1 MKPAAF
7 GYARPETL
15 DETLAT
21 LAELGEEGKVLAG
34 GQSLVPL
41 MNMRLALPAW
51 LVDIGRVHGLDELR
65 SEGSEVRIG
74 ARVTQAQLEDAR
86 GAGSPLL
93 ADAVGWI
100 GHRTLRNR
108 GTVCG
113 SLAHAD
119 PAAELPAV
127 AVALDARLLLASV
140 RGVRE
145 LRAREFFLAPLT
157 TAVEPDELLCEA
169 VFDLWPRAT
178 GAVAEVTR
186 RHGDFALAG
195 AAVALSWENGR
206 IGRAG
211 VALCGAVPVPTA
223 VPEAE
228 ALLAGSAGEPEAVLE
243 AVLAT
248 GRSAR
253 PTDDYHATAA
263 YRRAMAEEMTR
274 QALLRAIASRSE
286 AGAR

>member
-1 MKPAAF
+1 VKPASF
-7 GYARPETL
+7 GYVRPETL

-21 LAELGEEGKVLAG
+21 LAELGDEGKVLAG

-51 LVDIGRVHGLDELR
+51 LVDIGRVEGLQECGPDGDRL
-65 SEGSEVRIG
+65 RIG
-74 ARVTQAQLEDAR
+74 ARVTQAEIEDAG
-86 GAGSPLL
+86 GAGVPLL
-93 ADAVGWI
+93 GDAVGWI

-127 AVALDARLLLASV
+127 AVALGATMHVASARGA
-140 RGVRE
+140 RE
-145 LRAREFFLAPLT
+145 LTAREFFVAPLT
-157 TAVEPDELLCEA
+157 TAVEPDELLTA
-169 VFDLWPRAT
+169 VDVPLWPEAT

-195 AAVALSWENGR
+195 AAAALSWENGH
-206 IGRAG
+206 IAKAG
-211 VALCGAVPVPTA
+211 IALFGAVAVPTA
-223 VPEAE
+223 VAAAE
-228 ALLAGSAGEPEAVLE
+228 ALLAGSAGEEEAVRE
-243 AVLAT
+243 AANEA
-248 GRSAR
+248 GEAAR
-253 PTDDYHATAA
+253 PTDDYHASAG

-274 QALLRAIASRSE
+274 RALGRAI
-286 AGAR
+286 GAHNGRLAA